1 MIWTFIIGLIIGGF
15 CGFFCGK
22 EVYFRGCDCSCSCD
36 DKPVETGVVAVEPDH
51 TVVVEQI
58 EDPST
63 GELVPLEP
71 VKFEKPVKTVEPKK
85 PVKRSSTKKI
95 TKKTK

>member
-15 CGFFCGK
+15 CGFFYGK
-22 EVYFRGCDCSCSCD
+22 RAFFCESEQPNCASNTHLGGC
-36 DKPVETGVVAVEPDH
+36 TNVEPDH

-71 VKFEKPVKTVEPKK
+71 AKFEKPVKTVEPKK
-85 PVKRSSTKKI
+85 PVKRSSTKKT